1 MADKKT
7 DYRKLLSKT
16 DYRRLLIST
25 AVNRFGDSLDAV
37 AFAWLVYKITQNGA
51 WSAIV
56 FGLNILPNV
65 IVSPFAGAVVERL
78 NKKNVIV
85 FTHILRAM
93 LLTSFLAMFVSGH
106 VNGWV
111 MAAFTI
117 AVSTI
122 ESFNMP
128 ASTSFIPMI
137 VKNEDLTKAMSLNSM
152 VSGAVTMLGTGLAG
166 IIIAKVSLSFVM
178 IIDIIT
184 FIISAFIVLSI
195 RCNKSEQK
203 NASVSNGSYLVS
215 LKEGIRYLRNEPVMI
230 NYILLA
236 VILNI
241 ILVPINSLQAPIVSE
256 CFKMDSSL
264 LSVIGMAGSTGAIL
278 GASLIPVVSR
288 KLSAKKIV
296 IYFCTI
302 LGSGIIAVSIASKIF
317 EAEILKYLSAAL
329 CFLVMTCSATLM
341 SGVAN
346 IRFIS
351 IVDKRFIAR
360 SSAVFVAAS
369 TAAIPVTSMIVGLL
383 KSYFETDEIIMMCGI
398 LMMIFVLVF
407 IILNPALDIKK
418 GNIYEAET
426 A

>member
-7 DYRKLLSKT
+7 DYRKLLSET

-93 LLTSFLAMFVSGH
+93 LLTSVLAVFVSGH

-178 IIDIIT
+178 IVDIVT
-184 FIISAFIVLSI
+184 FVISAFI
-195 RCNKSEQK
+195 
-203 NASVSNGSYLVS
+203 
-215 LKEGIRYLRNEPVMI
+215 
-230 NYILLA
+230 
-236 VILNI
+236 
-241 ILVPINSLQAPIVSE
+241 
-256 CFKMDSSL
+256 
-264 LSVIGMAGSTGAIL
+264 TGL
-278 GASLIPVVSR
+278 GGGVYCV
-288 KLSAKKIV
+288 
-296 IYFCTI
+296 
-302 LGSGIIAVSIASKIF
+302 
-317 EAEILKYLSAAL
+317 
-329 CFLVMTCSATLM
+329 
-341 SGVAN
+341 VAN
-346 IRFIS
+346 GFIEPGGFVFNTVHN
-351 IVDKRFIAR
+351 IMPDCPPENIEMMFRTVDE
-360 SSAVFVAAS
+360 
-369 TAAIPVTSMIVGLL
+369 
-383 KSYFETDEIIMMCGI
+383 Y
-398 LMMIFVLVF
+398 
-407 IILNPALDIKK
+407 
-418 GNIYEAET
+418 
-426 A
+426 

>member
-1 MADKKT
+1 M
-7 DYRKLLSKT
+7 
-16 DYRRLLIST
+16 
-25 AVNRFGDSLDAV
+25 
-37 AFAWLVYKITQNGA
+37 
-51 WSAIV
+51 
-56 FGLNILPNV
+56 
-65 IVSPFAGAVVERL
+65 
-78 NKKNVIV
+78 
-85 FTHILRAM
+85 
-93 LLTSFLAMFVSGH
+93 
-106 VNGWV
+106 
-111 MAAFTI
+111 
-117 AVSTI
+117 
-122 ESFNMP
+122 
-128 ASTSFIPMI
+128 
-137 VKNEDLTKAMSLNSM
+137 
-152 VSGAVTMLGTGLAG
+152 
-166 IIIAKVSLSFVM
+166 
-178 IIDIIT
+178 IIT
-184 FIISAFIVLSI
+184 FIISAIIVLSI

-296 IYFCTI
+296 IYLSTI

-383 KSYFETDEIIMMCGI
+383 KSYLETDEIIMMCGI
-398 LMMIFVLVF
+398 LMMIFVLLF
-407 IILNPALDIKK
+407 IIINPALDIKK

>member
-117 AVSTI
+117 AVSTV

-166 IIIAKVSLSFVM
+166 IIIVKVSLSFVM

-184 FIISAFIVLSI
+184 FIISAIIVLSI

-230 NYILLA
+230 NYILV
-236 VILNI
+236 VI
-241 ILVPINSLQAPIVSE
+241 
-256 CFKMDSSL
+256 K
-264 LSVIGMAGSTGAIL
+264 AI
-278 GASLIPVVSR
+278 
-288 KLSAKKIV
+288 KI
-296 IYFCTI
+296 
-302 LGSGIIAVSIASKIF
+302 
-317 EAEILKYLSAAL
+317 
-329 CFLVMTCSATLM
+329 
-341 SGVAN
+341 
-346 IRFIS
+346 
-351 IVDKRFIAR
+351 
-360 SSAVFVAAS
+360 
-369 TAAIPVTSMIVGLL
+369 
-383 KSYFETDEIIMMCGI
+383 
-398 LMMIFVLVF
+398 
-407 IILNPALDIKK
+407 
-418 GNIYEAET
+418 
-426 A
+426 

>member
-1 MADKKT
+1 MADK
-7 DYRKLLSKT
+7 KT

-117 AVSTI
+117 AVSTV

-152 VSGAVTMLGTGLAG
+152 VSGAVT
-166 IIIAKVSLSFVM
+166 I
-178 IIDIIT
+178 
-184 FIISAFIVLSI
+184 
-195 RCNKSEQK
+195 
-203 NASVSNGSYLVS
+203 SVSNGSYLVS

-296 IYFCTI
+296 IYLSTI

-317 EAEILKYLSAAL
+317 EAEILKYLSAAI